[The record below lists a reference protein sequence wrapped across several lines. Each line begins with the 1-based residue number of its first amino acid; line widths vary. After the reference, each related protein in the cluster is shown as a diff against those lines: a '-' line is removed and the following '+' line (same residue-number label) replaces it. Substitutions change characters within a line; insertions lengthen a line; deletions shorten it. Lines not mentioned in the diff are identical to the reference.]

1 MPSGDLDSGNIR
13 AEDLEA
19 AFAPKAAPK
28 AAPKKVEK
36 PLAVLTAKQ
45 EKEVKAPVKPSKT
58 NS

>member
-1 MPSGDLDSGNIR
+1 MPSGDLDSGNIK
-13 AEDLEA
+13 AEDLDA

-36 PLAVLTAKQ
+36 PLGGLTAKQ
-45 EKEVKAPVKPSKT
+45 EKEIKAPTKPSKT